1 LHEENIRIHN
11 EWDLGNDSSIHL
23 LSNSS
28 RNILLVKDVNTF
40 AKLQKFL
47 QEIFVTPSKEGK
59 VRKSYT
65 TVVRQFFLK
74 VWRIYYSEEHQK
86 LLIPTMSETEVYGV
100 IAQAIH
106 QQHFHNYAKYY
117 LMVATAD
124 NNNIASHSIPLPSVT
139 VFFDTIRTYKQN
151 HVYQQKTYKKR
162 ISGASNNTSSNN
174 DNENDCY
181 NNDDM
186 EVEQQN
192 EESPINRT
200 LSLTKTPSTDE
211 SRKKIKTEQQ
221 SDIVQSS
228 NTSHASSSSYLQQR
242 NVKTSE

>member
-47 QEIFVTPSKEGK
+47 QEIFVAPSKEGK

-174 DNENDCY
+174 DNENENDY
-181 NNDDM
+181 NNNDDM
-186 EVEQQN
+186 EQN

-200 LSLTKTPSTDE
+200 LSLTKTPSSTDE
-211 SRKKIKTEQQ
+211 SRKKMKTEQQ

-228 NTSHASSSSYLQQR
+228 NTSNSSSYLQQR
-242 NVKTSE
+242 NVKNSE